1 MLNALAAGRLMCD
14 VKALRLSH
22 MKKRIRLS
30 LVSVVLLL
38 LAYGLGYWTGV
49 SRAPRGGPQIIFERD
64 SSDVT
69 SFFGD
74 SFVNVS
80 FDPSLAKQNAI
91 PNKVR

>member
-1 MLNALAAGRLMCD
+1 MLRPWALT
-14 VKALRLSH
+14 H

-30 LVSVVLLL
+30 LVWVVLLL
-38 LAYGLGYWTGV
+38 FAYGLGYWTGV
-49 SRAPRGGPQIIFERD
+49 SRAPRGIQRGPQIIFERD